1 MCLNSTHYTG
11 VPCVLPTQVVTR
23 QNNFPRNA
31 KAESGVCGMPQAI
44 VIKSDQVLLPV
55 AQEGIRHCI
64 FLAFF
69 NSTAQLTVITC
80 CGSQRGFRVQA
91 PIHSRFPSKALTRV
105 MSLSDCKCWDNSI

>member
-1 MCLNSTHYTG
+1 
-11 VPCVLPTQVVTR
+11 
-23 QNNFPRNA
+23 
-31 KAESGVCGMPQAI
+31 MPQAI

-64 FLAFF
+64 FL
-69 NSTAQLTVITC
+69 TVNCAVELKKAITC
-80 CGSQRGFRVQA
+80 CGSQRGFQVQA